1 MKKLLTITLLVAIC
15 LTSLFLISCGNKID
29 AEGLWENATYRA
41 DKSFGKGEKTVT
53 VDVVVEDKSVTFTIK
68 TDKDTLGEALI
79 EHNLIEGE
87 DGPFGLYVK
96 KVNGIY
102 ADYDTDG
109 YYWGLQKNGETCMTG
124 VDSTIIS
131 DGERYELVLT
141 K

>member
-1 MKKLLTITLLVAIC
+1 MKKILTLTLLIAIC
-15 LTSLFLISCGNKID
+15 LTSVLLVSCKKID

-68 TDKDTLGEALI
+68 TDKDTLGDALI
-79 EHNLIEGE
+79 EHKLIEGE

-109 YYWGLQKNGETCMTG
+109 YYWGLKKNGETCMTG

-131 DGERYELVLT
+131 DGEHYELVLT